1 MMEIQSPIGLTI
13 SHYRVIEKLG
23 GGGMGVVYKA
33 EDTELGRFVA
43 LKFLPDDVARD
54 SQGLERFRREARAAS
69 ALNHP
74 NICTI
79 YEISQQDGHPF
90 IAMEYLDGTTLKHL
104 ITGRPVPLDRLLDI
118 AIEVADALDSAHAK
132 GIVHRDVKPANI
144 FVTER
149 GHAKILDFGLAK
161 VAGNSKSDPLGDA
174 SMTQGV
180 SEALLTSPGTALGTV
195 AYMSPEQVRGQTLDP
210 RTDLFSF
217 GVVIYEMA
225 TGTLPFRG
233 ETSAV
238 ISEATLNRAP
248 VPPVRLN
255 PDLPAKL
262 EEIISKALEKD
273 RDLRYHNAADL
284 RADLKRLK
292 RDSDTGRSAAYHV
305 LPADDSGK
313 VSRSSAGIAAQVS
326 SAQISGGIAS
336 QESSLSTSTTVE
348 PRSAATPVS
357 SIRVKPAWLR
367 FLPWAIAGALAV
379 GLLFALFALREASRP
394 GAQKPVELSLLIP
407 NQQLALE
414 NGPAT
419 VISPDGSR
427 VAYSA
432 RDPKTGKVALYIREM
447 DKGSP
452 VLLEG
457 AGAAF
462 APFFSP
468 DSQWVGF
475 FGDGKL
481 KKVSVRGGAAIAL
494 ADVGGYRGASWSE
507 DGTIIFP
514 RQFTSQ
520 LYRVQDSGGVAQEA
534 THLDPTHSEVTHR
547 WPQILPG
554 GKAVLFTGS
563 TDNNFFGKGWVEA
576 APLDTG
582 VPKVLVENAYFG
594 RYLPGGY
601 LSYVSQGTV
610 FVVPFDVQ
618 KLKITGTAIPVLQGV
633 DSDITNGS
641 AQLGFA
647 NNGTVVYLSG
657 GGVNHNLN
665 VVLLDRKG
673 GDATVLMNDRQDAA
687 SPRFSPDGKRF
698 AFQSASSIWVHD
710 FARGTTS
717 AVTTGTAAAN
727 FPIWTPDGQR
737 LTYWHPLSGA
747 KGSGQAIFWK
757 RADGTGEEEAL
768 TSKSLPI
775 AYLASWSPDGKVLLF
790 ARLADKNGGC
800 CEVWTLTLDANGKP
814 QEPRQFLA
822 TGGNAFYPSFSPDGR
837 WVAYASVESGL
848 PQVYLVPFEGA
859 GGKWQISTDGGTEP
873 RWSGTGHELF
883 YAQGRSLMSVPYSV
897 EKNSFQAGKPQTVFA
912 NRLELRAPF
921 ASYDVAPDGQHFVI
935 FEFPGGTLAA
945 TSEPTVVLNWLDEA
959 RRQVAAGQSAT
970 AK

>member
-1 MMEIQSPIGLTI
+1 MAETQSPIGFTI

-43 LKFLPDDVARD
+43 LKFLPEDVARD
-54 SQGLERFRREARAAS
+54 PQALERFRREARAAS

-90 IAMEYLDGTTLKHL
+90 IAMEYLDGGTLKHL
-104 ITGRPVPLDRLLDI
+104 ITGKPVPADRLLDI

-161 VAGNSKSDPLGDA
+161 VTGNSKSGPLEDA

-292 RDSDTGRSAAYHV
+292 RDSDTSRSAAYHV
-305 LPADDSGK
+305 TPADEASGK
-313 VSRSSAGIAAQVS
+313 VSRSAAIAAHES
-326 SAQISGGIAS
+326 SGPISGQVTGQHSAISAS
-336 QESSLSTSTTVE
+336 ALAQ
-348 PRSAATPVS
+348 PGFGSAAISSMPATPT
-357 SIRVKPAWLR
+357 WQR

-379 GLLFALFALREASRP
+379 GLLFVLFAPRQALHPA
-394 GAQKPVELSLLIP
+394 AQKPVELSLSIPP

-414 NGPAT
+414 NGPAV

-427 VAYSA
+427 VAYTS
-432 RDPKTGKVALYIREM
+432 RDPKSGKIALYIREL
-447 DKGSP
+447 DKGAP
-452 VLLEG
+452 VPLEG

-494 ADVGGYRGASWSE
+494 ADVGGYRGATWGA
-507 DGTIIFP
+507 DGAIIFP
-514 RQFTSQ
+514 MQFTSQ
-520 LYRVQDSGGVAQEA
+520 LYRVQDSGGAAQEA
-534 THLDPTHSEVTHR
+534 THLDSARGEVTQR

-554 GKAVLFTGS
+554 GKAVLFTAS
-563 TDNNFFGKGWVEA
+563 ADNNFFGRGWVEA

-582 VPKVLVENAYFG
+582 VPKILVENAYFG

-610 FVVPFDVQ
+610 FVVPFDAQ
-618 KLKITGTAIPVLQGV
+618 KLKITGTTIPVLQAV

-641 AQLGFA
+641 AQLSFA
-647 NNGTVVYLSG
+647 DNGTAVYLSG

-673 GDATVLMNDRQDAA
+673 NASVLMDDRQDAA
-687 SPRFSPDGKRF
+687 TPRFSPDGKRF
-698 AFQSASSIWVHD
+698 AFQSGSSIWVHD
-710 FARGTTS
+710 LVRGTTS
-717 AVTTGTAAAN
+717 AIITGTTGAN
-727 FPIWTPDGQR
+727 FPVWTPDGQR
-737 LTYWHPLSGA
+737 LTYWHPVNAS
-747 KGSGQAIFWK
+747 GSGQAIFWK
-757 RADGTGEEEAL
+757 RADGTGEEEPL
-768 TSKSLPI
+768 TSKSIPI
-775 AYLASWSPDGKVLLF
+775 VYLDSWSPDGKVLLF
-790 ARLADKNGGC
+790 ARLAEKNGGC
-800 CEVWTLTLDANGKP
+800 CEIWTLTLDANGKP
-814 QEPRQFLA
+814 QEPRQFLPI
-822 TGGNAFYPSFSPDGR
+822 GSSAFYPSFSADGR

-848 PQVYLVPFEGA
+848 PQVYVVPFEST

-873 RWSGTGHELF
+873 RWSKTGHELF
-883 YAQGRSLMSVPYSV
+883 YARGSSLMSVPYSV
-897 EKNSFQAGKPQTVFA
+897 EKNSFQAGKPQVLFA
-912 NRLELRAPF
+912 DRLELRAPF
-921 ASYDVAPDGQHFVI
+921 ASYDVSPDGQHFVA
-935 FEFPGGTLAA
+935 FEFPGGRLAA
-945 TSEPTVVLNWLDEA
+945 ASEPMVVLNWLGEA
-959 RRQVAAGQSAT
+959 RQLVAAGQSDT

>member
-1 MMEIQSPIGLTI
+1 MAETQSPIGLTI

-43 LKFLPDDVARD
+43 LKFLPEDVARD
-54 SQGLERFRREARAAS
+54 SQALERFRREARAAS

-90 IAMEYLDGTTLKHL
+90 IAMEYLDGGTLKHL
-104 ITGRPVPLDRLLDI
+104 ITGKPVPMDRLLDI

-161 VAGNSKSDPLGDA
+161 VTGNSKSGPLEDA

-225 TGTLPFRG
+225 TGALPFRG

-248 VPPVRLN
+248 VSPVRLN

-273 RDLRYHNAADL
+273 RDLRYHNAADM

-292 RDSDTGRSAAYHV
+292 RDSDSSRSAAYHV
-305 LPADDSGK
+305 LPSDEASGRL
-313 VSRSSAGIAAQVS
+313 SRSPTGMAAHESSGEMSGQVS
-326 SAQISGGIAS
+326 GRGSAISAS
-336 QESSLSTSTTVE
+336 AVAE
-348 PRSAATPVS
+348 PGSVAAPLS
-357 SIRVKPAWLR
+357 SIPATPAWLR
-367 FLPWAIAGALAV
+367 FLPWAIAATLAV
-379 GLLFALFALREASRP
+379 GLLLTMLALRQASHPAAR
-394 GAQKPVELSLLIP
+394 KPVELSLSI
-407 NQQLALE
+407 QDQHLALE
-414 NGPAT
+414 NGPAV

-427 VAYSA
+427 VAYTT
-432 RDPKTGKVALYIREM
+432 RDSKSGKVALYIREL
-447 DKGSP
+447 DKGSA
-452 VLLEG
+452 VVLEG
-457 AGAAF
+457 AGTAF

-468 DSQWVGF
+468 DSQWIGF

-481 KKVSVRGGAAIAL
+481 KKVSVRGGAAITL
-494 ADVGGYRGASWSE
+494 SDVGGYRGGTWDA
-507 DGTIIFP
+507 DATIIFP

-520 LYRVQDSGGVAQEA
+520 LYRVQDSGGTAQEA
-534 THLDPTHSEVTHR
+534 THLDSAHSEVTQR

-554 GKAVLFTGS
+554 GKAVLFTAS
-563 TDNNFFGKGWVEA
+563 ADNNFFGRGTVDA

-601 LSYVSQGTV
+601 LAYVSQGTV
-610 FVVPFDVQ
+610 FVVPFDLH
-618 KLKITGTAIPVLQGV
+618 KLKITGTAIPILEGV
-633 DSDITNGS
+633 NSDITNGS
-641 AQLGFA
+641 AQLSFSD
-647 NNGTVVYLSG
+647 NGTAVYLSG
-657 GGVNHNLN
+657 AGVNHNLN
-665 VVLLDRKG
+665 VTLLDRKG
-673 GDATVLMNDRQDAA
+673 NATVLMSDRPDAA

-698 AFQSASSIWVHD
+698 AFQSGGSIWVHD
-710 FARGTTS
+710 LARGTTS
-717 AVTTGTAAAN
+717 AVATGTTAAN
-727 FPIWTPDGQR
+727 FPVWSPDGER
-737 LTYWHPLSGA
+737 LTYWHPLSAA
-747 KGSGQAIFWK
+747 KGSGQVIFWK

-768 TSKSLPI
+768 TSKSIPI
-775 AYLASWSPDGKVLLF
+775 AYLGSWSLDGKVLLF
-790 ARLADKNGGC
+790 ARLAEKNGGC
-800 CEVWTLTLDANGKP
+800 CEIWTLTLDGNGKP
-814 QEPRQFLA
+814 QEPRQFLPIGS
-822 TGGNAFYPSFSPDGR
+822 TAFYPSFSPDGR

-848 PQVYLVPFEGA
+848 PQIYVVPFEGT

-873 RWSGTGHELF
+873 RWSKTGHELF
-883 YAQGRSLMSVPYSV
+883 YAQNRALISVPYSV
-897 EKNSFQAGKPQTVFA
+897 EKNSFQAGKPQTLFA
-912 NRLELRAPF
+912 DRLELRAPF
-921 ASYDVAPDGQHFVI
+921 TSYDVSPDGQHFVI
-935 FEFPGGTLAA
+935 FEIPGGKTSGAA
-945 TSEPTVVLNWLDEA
+945 EPTVVLNWLEQA
-959 RRQVAAGQSAT
+959 RQLVADGQSG

>member
-1 MMEIQSPIGLTI
+1 MAETQSPIGLTI

-33 EDTELGRFVA
+33 EDNELGRFVA
-43 LKFLPDDVARD
+43 LKFLPEDVARD
-54 SQGLERFRREARAAS
+54 SQALERFRREARAAS

-90 IAMEYLDGTTLKHL
+90 IAMEYLDGCTLKHL
-104 ITGRPVPLDRLLDI
+104 ITGKPVPMDRLLDI
-118 AIEVADALDSAHAK
+118 AIEVADALDSAHSK

-161 VAGNSKSDPLGDA
+161 VTGSGKSNAFEDA

-225 TGTLPFRG
+225 TGALPFRG

-262 EEIISKALEKD
+262 EEIIGKALEKD
-273 RDLRYHNAADL
+273 RDLRYHNAADM

-292 RDSDTGRSAAYHV
+292 RDSDTGRSASYQA
-305 LPADDSGK
+305 LPLDETSGK
-313 VSRSSAGIAAQVS
+313 SSRSSAGVAAYD
-326 SAQISGGIAS
+326 SAAH
-336 QESSLSTSTTVE
+336 
-348 PRSAATPVS
+348 RSAISNSAVAQSGSVAPPISSTPTT
-357 SIRVKPAWLR
+357 PAWQR
-367 FLPWAIAGALAV
+367 FLPWAIAGVLAV

-427 VAYSA
+427 IAYTT

-447 DKGSP
+447 DKSSA

-462 APFFSP
+462 SPFFSP
-468 DSQWVGF
+468 DSQWIGF

-481 KKVSVRGGAAIAL
+481 KKVSIRGGAAVTL
-494 ADVGGYRGASWSE
+494 ADVGGYRGASWGT

-520 LYRVQDSGGVAQEA
+520 LYRIQDSGGAPQEA
-534 THLDPTHSEVTHR
+534 THLDSARAEVTQR
-547 WPQILPG
+547 WPQVLPG
-554 GKAVLFTGS
+554 GKAVLFTAS
-563 TDNNFFGKGWVEA
+563 ADNNFFGKGWVAA

-582 VPKVLVENAYFG
+582 VPKMLVENAYFG
-594 RYLPGGY
+594 RFLPGGY

-641 AQLGFA
+641 AQVSFA
-647 NNGTVVYLSG
+647 DNGTAIYLSG

-673 GDATVLMNDRQDAA
+673 EATVLMSDRQDAA

-717 AVTTGTAAAN
+717 AVISGTAAAN

-737 LTYWHPLSGA
+737 LTYWHPLAGA
-747 KGSGQAIFWK
+747 QGSGQGIFWK

-800 CEVWTLTLDANGKP
+800 CEIWTLTLDANGKP
-814 QEPRQFLA
+814 QEPQRFSA
-822 TGGNAFYPSFSPDGR
+822 IGGNAFYPSFSADGR

-848 PQVYLVPFEGA
+848 PQVYVVPFEGA

-883 YAQGRSLMSVPYSV
+883 YANGNSLISVPYSV

-912 NRLELRAPF
+912 HRLEMRAPF

-935 FEFPGGTLAA
+935 FELPGGTVAA
-945 TSEPTVVLNWLDEA
+945 TSEPTVVLNWLDQA
-959 RRQVAAGQSAT
+959 RQLVVAGQTGAP
-970 AK
+970 K